1 MNLSDVMVGDKV
13 ELADGTV
20 ARVDTVA
27 HGWVELA
34 GVSQKYRASA
44 LWPVGTTDEEAAA
57 ATAEQD
63 EEQDEEQEGRLTP
76 VLHFDLSRYAS
87 GLAKTPSGRNTIDT
101 GDYVAALLRGLS
113 IDALY
118 AEAARFMRC
127 YDGDEAATEEQLR
140 ARYGHLNIGMQ
151 RMNLGNR
158 MRGVYGRHLDRL
170 AAERRAAESI

>member
-63 EEQDEEQEGRLTP
+63 EEQDEEQAIL
-76 VLHFDLSRYAS
+76 LMLS
-87 GLAKTPSGRNTIDT
+87 
-101 GDYVAALLRGLS
+101 
-113 IDALY
+113 
-118 AEAARFMRC
+118 EM
-127 YDGDEAATEEQLR
+127 
-140 ARYGHLNIGMQ
+140 
-151 RMNLGNR
+151 
-158 MRGVYGRHLDRL
+158 
-170 AAERRAAESI
+170 